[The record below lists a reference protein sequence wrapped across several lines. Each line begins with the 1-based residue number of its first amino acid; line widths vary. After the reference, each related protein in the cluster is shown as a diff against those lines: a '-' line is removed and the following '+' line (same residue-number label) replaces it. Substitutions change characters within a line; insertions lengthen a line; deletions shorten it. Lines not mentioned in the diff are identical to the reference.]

1 MVRNGFA
8 TSSPLVN
15 EVESTASTVIG
26 ESLLSMQDVSKTF
39 VDERMGT
46 SIDVLQKVSLVIQD
60 GEFVSIVGPS
70 GCGKS
75 TLLNIIAGLIPPTT
89 GNVSFGRGITQGR
102 SIGYA
107 FQRDSLL
114 PWRDVQGNVEL
125 GLELK
130 GFPKEKRSTLA
141 SDYID
146 MVGLSMFRKYMPH
159 QLSGGMRKRVEL
171 VRALAYDPALLLLD
185 EPFGALDA
193 QTRILLQDELME
205 LVAKKT
211 QTVLLVTH
219 DLEEAIAL
227 SDRVVVMSARP
238 GRIKSSHPVDLP
250 RPRTSSDARSSSK
263 FYEYVQAIWH
273 EIREEIKLQDER

>member
-1 MVRNGFA
+1 LTTEKVGKA
-8 TSSPLVN
+8 
-15 EVESTASTVIG
+15 ASAPIG
-26 ESLLSMQDVSKTF
+26 EDLLTVEDVSKTF
-39 VDERMGT
+39 VDERTGST
-46 SIDVLQKVSLVIQD
+46 IDVLNKVTLGIEN
-60 GEFVSIVGPS
+60 GRFISIVGPS

-75 TLLNIIAGLIPPTT
+75 TLLNIIAGLTPPTT
-89 GNVSFGRGITQGR
+89 GRITFSEAIAKAPGH

-130 GFPKEKRSTLA
+130 GISKDKRNAIA
-141 SDYID
+141 SDYVD
-146 MVGLSMFRKYMPH
+146 MVGLSIFRKYMPH

-193 QTRILLQDELME
+193 QTRILLQDELMK
-205 LVAKKT
+205 LVAKKS

-227 SDRVVVMSARP
+227 SDRVIVMSARP
-238 GRIKSSHPVDLP
+238 GRIKSRHEVDLP
-250 RPRTSSDARSSSK
+250 RPRTSSDARSSSR
-263 FYEYVQAIWH
+263 FYEYVQEIWQ
-273 EIREEIKLQDER
+273 EIKVEITLQVER

>member
-1 MVRNGFA
+1 MDENIKKPEGRGNGEF
-8 TSSPLVN
+8 LIQIVN
-15 EVESTASTVIG
+15 
-26 ESLLSMQDVSKTF
+26 VSKTF
-39 VDERMGT
+39 VDERSGNT
-46 SIDVLQKVSLVIQD
+46 IDALQGVSFGI
-60 GEFVSIVGPS
+60 ENAKFVSIIGPS

-75 TLLNIIAGLIPPTT
+75 TLLNIIAGLTLPSQGKIM
-89 GNVSFGRGITQGR
+89 FGGMMAGTEGH

-114 PWRDVQGNVEL
+114 PWRDVLSNVEL

-130 GFPKEKRSTLA
+130 NVSKDRRETTANEYL
-141 SDYID
+141 D
-146 MVGLSMFRKYMPH
+146 MVGLSIFRNYMPH

-193 QTRILLQDELME
+193 QTRILLQDELMK
-205 LVAKKT
+205 LVAKKA

-227 SDRVVVMSARP
+227 SDRVFVMSARP
-238 GRIKSSHPVDLP
+238 GRIKSTHEVDLP
-250 RPRTSSDARSSSK
+250 RPRSSIGVRSSAK
-263 FYEYVQAIWH
+263 FYEYVQAIWQ
-273 EIREEIKLQDER
+273 ELKEEIELQASR

>member
-1 MVRNGFA
+1 MEKIISAA
-8 TSSPLVN
+8 TGKNLLT
-15 EVESTASTVIG
+15 VE
-26 ESLLSMQDVSKTF
+26 DVSKSF
-39 VDERMGT
+39 VDDRTGT
-46 SIDVLQKVSLVIQD
+46 SIDVLAKVSLD
-60 GEFVSIVGPS
+60 LEPGRFVSIVGPS

-89 GNVSFGRGITQGR
+89 GQIRFGEEMMGAQGR

-114 PWRDVQGNVEL
+114 PWRDVEGNVEL

-130 GFPKEKRSTLA
+130 GVPKEKRATLA
-141 SDYID
+141 SNYID
-146 MVGLSMFRKYMPH
+146 MVGLSMFRRYMPH

-193 QTRILLQDELME
+193 QTRILLQDELMK

-219 DLEEAIAL
+219 DLDEAIAL

-238 GRIKSSHPVDLP
+238 GRIKSSHVVDLP

-263 FYEYVQAIWH
+263 FYEYVQAIWS
-273 EIREEIKLQDER
+273 EIRDEIKLQGER

>member
-1 MVRNGFA
+1 MVNGVEKTISA
-8 TSSPLVN
+8 VTSGN
-15 EVESTASTVIG
+15 
-26 ESLLSMQDVSKTF
+26 LLTIEDVSKTF
-39 VDERMGT
+39 IDERTGT
-46 SIDVLQKVSLVIQD
+46 SIDVLQKVSLDIES
-60 GEFVSIVGPS
+60 GKFISIVGPS

-75 TLLNIIAGLIPPTT
+75 TLLNIVAGLIPPTT
-89 GNVSFGRGITQGR
+89 GKISFSEGIIVGQSR

-114 PWRDVQGNVEL
+114 PWRDVQSNVEL

-130 GFPKEKRSTLA
+130 GVPKGKRNSLA
-141 SDYID
+141 SDYVD

-193 QTRILLQDELME
+193 QTRILLQDELMK

-273 EIREEIKLQDER
+273 EIREEIRLQADR